1 MKNSSWINALFSY
14 CFKENGNS
22 SRTNKE
28 CTNKLCIIST
38 NDSFVCSRPIMIREL
53 HMLANRKPDWATRPP
68 RAFWVEYRSLSRFC
82 QMSRCKRSGHTG
94 IISLWWIWNETE
106 VLSALILSNSW
117 CPVCLLE
124 FWCCSKTISNRYK
137 VVLSLY
143 LTLFVVN
150 IWLHFAVRYV
160 ACKLVQDEVEGRLY
174 VLSFNQKSSNL
185 PLNVVSARF

>member
-14 CFKENGNS
+14 CFNENGNS
-22 SRTNKE
+22 SRTHKE

-68 RAFWVEYRSLSRFC
+68 RAFWGNIAHSVASVKWVVASEVD
-82 QMSRCKRSGHTG
+82 HTG
-94 IISLWWIWNETE
+94 IISFWWIWNETE

-143 LTLFVVN
+143 WTLFVVN
-150 IWLHFAVRYV
+150 IWLNFAVRYV

-185 PLNVVSARF
+185 PLNVVSVGF